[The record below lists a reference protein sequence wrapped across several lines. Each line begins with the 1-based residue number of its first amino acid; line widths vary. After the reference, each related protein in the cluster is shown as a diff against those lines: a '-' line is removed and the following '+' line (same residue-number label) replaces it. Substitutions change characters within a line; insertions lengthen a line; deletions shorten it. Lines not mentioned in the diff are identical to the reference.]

1 MNSARDR
8 KIRANNKVEQLI
20 KDVFIK
26 RPITNLVETSYGFRA
41 CFGLKKDGTPD
52 KRRLGKD
59 RAIAKEIKEQWNR
72 ALAKG
77 DQTTANAITT
87 LTAINTAK
95 AVELMRE
102 TPFEILDAVEFFLE
116 HGMPPTVITVA
127 EAMDIFMDYQR
138 QRENRPTSTDEKH
151 SNFRT
156 FYKPFKE
163 HFSDRKLISLT
174 TPLVDKYFKRRG
186 KNWNAKTWNSHRG
199 RLMGL
204 WNVLADKQYC
214 SKALNPFENIVEK
227 REPKSS
233 TRTKVS
239 TVKNVELFFH
249 WLEKE
254 CEKYPSKY
262 PELALSVVTFFCG
275 VRVEEVSRVSW
286 NSIDKKAEHIGE
298 EEQKDFSG
306 WTITVYDDDEK
317 SNVSK
322 INPIPINAQHWIE
335 LIEDKTKNIKIK
347 DSLTAGDWRQRKKRL
362 WVKFHKE
369 ESTKLPQNTARH
381 TWASMHL
388 ALYANSNLTAL
399 RMGHKG
405 NPETLLNT
413 YTTSRQKPSEAIKY
427 FNIVPNT
434 VDPKVLQERQDNRDL
449 KMHEAKVRANREQN
463 RIANKFSAKALEE
476 WKKGKWAEGEYPE
489 VD

>member
-59 RAIAKEIKEQWNR
+59 RALAKEIKEQWNR

-239 TVKNVELFFH
+239 TVKNVEL
-249 WLEKE
+249 ES
-254 CEKYPSKY
+254 C
-262 PELALSVVTFFCG
+262 
-275 VRVEEVSRVSW
+275 
-286 NSIDKKAEHIGE
+286 
-298 EEQKDFSG
+298 
-306 WTITVYDDDEK
+306 
-317 SNVSK
+317 
-322 INPIPINAQHWIE
+322 
-335 LIEDKTKNIKIK
+335 TKC
-347 DSLTAGDWRQRKKRL
+347 
-362 WVKFHKE
+362 
-369 ESTKLPQNTARH
+369 
-381 TWASMHL
+381 
-388 ALYANSNLTAL
+388 
-399 RMGHKG
+399 
-405 NPETLLNT
+405 
-413 YTTSRQKPSEAIKY
+413 
-427 FNIVPNT
+427 
-434 VDPKVLQERQDNRDL
+434 
-449 KMHEAKVRANREQN
+449 
-463 RIANKFSAKALEE
+463 
-476 WKKGKWAEGEYPE
+476 
-489 VD
+489 